1 MTVEP
6 ILQIEDLTK
15 HFPGFCLDHLSLSLP
30 KGTIMGLIGENGA
43 GKTTVINLILHAVE
57 KDGGEIRV
65 FGRDHLRCEKE
76 IKQMIGIVQ
85 DQCNLPAMF
94 SIRDVEQVMRRIYT
108 GWDSTRYRALAE
120 QFRLPSE
127 RPLSAFSRGMKA
139 KLSFAIALAHGAR
152 LLILDEATSN
162 LDPVMR
168 DDILD
173 LLLDF
178 MQNEENGVLF
188 SSHITGDLAK
198 IADNIAFLHQG
209 KLLLCK
215 PKDELIYRWGLLHCG
230 ERLFRQIAPGD
241 MLAWC
246 RQDYEYQVLVA
257 DRDAVSG
264 KYGSCVMDPASLDD
278 IMRLYIRGERA

>member
-1 MTVEP
+1 MEP
-6 ILQIEDLTK
+6 ILEIKDLSK
-15 HFPGFCLDHLSLSLP
+15 RFPGFSLDHLSLTLP

-43 GKTTVINLILHAVE
+43 GKTTTIQLILHAFE

-65 FGRDHLRCEKE
+65 FGKDHIRCERE
-76 IKQMIGIVQ
+76 IKQAIGIVQ
-85 DQCNLPAMF
+85 DTCNLPSMF
-94 SIRDVEQVMRRIYT
+94 STRDIEQVMRRIYT
-108 GWDSTRYRALAE
+108 DWDSHRYRELID
-120 QFRLPSE
+120 QFRLP
-127 RPLSAFSRGMKA
+127 PIQPVSAFSRGMKA
-139 KLSFAIALAHGAR
+139 KLNFAIALAHGAR

-168 DDILD
+168 ADILD

-215 PKDELIYRWGLLHCG
+215 PKDELIDRWGLLHCG
-230 ERLFRQIAPGD
+230 ERLFRQMAPGD

-246 RQDYEYQVLVA
+246 RQDYEYQILVA
-257 DRDAVSG
+257 DREAVSG
-264 KYGSCVMDPASLDD
+264 KYGSCGMDPASLDD
-278 IMRLYIRGERA
+278 IMRLYIRGERV

>member
-1 MTVEP
+1 MEP
-6 ILQIEDLTK
+6 ILQLEDLTK

-94 SIRDVEQVMRRIYT
+94 STRDVEQVMRRIYT
-108 GWDSTRYRALAE
+108 GWDSTRCRALAE

-139 KLSFAIALAHGAR
+139 KLSFAIALAYGAR

-178 MQNEENGVLF
+178 MQNEENGDRQGGREERLEGLSPRSAGHQPGDRPEQISVLRP
-188 SSHITGDLAK
+188 A
-198 IADNIAFLHQG
+198 ADGLFPPVRRSVRVRGAG
-209 KLLLCK
+209 ADTLLLSSPSPILYFALAAMAALMVCVSYSIA
-215 PKDELIYRWGLLHCG
+215 LGIYSAKRYASTG
-230 ERLFRQIAPGD
+230 
-241 MLAWC
+241 
-246 RQDYEYQVLVA
+246 A
-257 DRDAVSG
+257 DR
-264 KYGSCVMDPASLDD
+264 
-278 IMRLYIRGERA
+278 GETSQ